1 LYVTQRIQIH
11 SNDNDLNYDW
21 VTQHGCCFVYNE
33 FIGLFLHEYWIAVY
47 GPWKYTYTADF
58 PGGSQKYL
66 RGFLNF
72 PWCAIEM
79 TTNTI
84 FIQGTEGAA
93 SMMTIGFGDQYIITP
108 VAG

>member
-11 SNDNDLNYDW
+11 SGDDGFDW
-21 VTQHGCCFVYNE
+21 VRQNGYGFVYNE
-33 FIGLFLHEYWIAVY
+33 VIGLFLQEHWIAQFA
-47 GPWKYTYTADF
+47 PWRYTYTADF

-66 RGFLNF
+66 RGSLNF

-84 FIQGTEGAA
+84 FIQEAEGAA

-108 VAG
+108 KAG